1 MWLRLI
7 VFVVAGLLAYTSP
20 SAGDTLRMS
29 YAGTSGYNV
38 PFWVTHDAGLFKKYG
53 LSSELLLISGGSTNI
68 QGLLANEIQFV
79 NAGATPAIQA
89 IMQGAEV
96 VMIASYYNFMPY
108 SFVVDSKIRS
118 ATELKGKRLAIA
130 RLGGITE
137 FAAKLAFEKLG
148 LGPKDMTLIQSG
160 PDAQRIAAVQSGAV
174 TAAILAPPGLFAA
187 TSLGLKNLA
196 DLGELGVKYPM
207 GVMIATRSYVVQHRD
222 TVKRFLMAL
231 IEGVNLYIHDRD
243 LSIRVMQKYT
253 RLSDPV
259 VLTKSHDYFVKNT
272 NLIPLNDPT
281 AVRNALPE
289 KLTNRKLGEFYDNSS
304 IQELLAEG
312 FVDKLT
318 KK

>member
-1 MWLRLI
+1 MRMRLI
-7 VFVVAGLLAYTSP
+7 VFVVVGLFACTRPCAGE
-20 SAGDTLRMS
+20 TLRMS

-38 PFWVTHDAGLFKKYG
+38 PFWVSYEAGLFKKYG

-108 SFVVDSKIRS
+108 SFVVNSNIRS
-118 ATELKGKRLAIA
+118 ATELKGKRLAIT

-148 LGPKDMTLIQSG
+148 LGPKDMTLIQAG

-174 TAAILAPPGLFAA
+174 AAAILAPPGLFAA

-196 DLGELGVKYPM
+196 DLGELDVKYPM

-253 RLSDPV
+253 RLSDPA

-272 NLIPLNDPT
+272 TLIPLNDPT

-289 KLTNRKLGEFYDNSS
+289 KLTNRKLEEF
-304 IQELLAEG
+304 
-312 FVDKLT
+312 
-318 KK
+318 

>member
-1 MWLRLI
+1 MRMRLI
-7 VFVVAGLLAYTSP
+7 VFVVVGLFACAQPCAGE
-20 SAGDTLRMS
+20 TLRMS
-29 YAGTSGYNV
+29 YAGTSGCNV
-38 PFWVTHDAGLFKKYG
+38 PFWVSYEAGLFKKYG

-89 IMQGAEV
+89 ILQGAEV

-108 SFVVDSKIRS
+108 SFVVNSNIRS
-118 ATELKGKRLAIA
+118 ATELKRKRLAIA

-148 LGPKDMTLIQSG
+148 LGPKDMTLIQAG

-253 RLSDPV
+253 RLSDPA
-259 VLTKSHDYFVKNT
+259 VLTKSHDYFVKST
-272 NLIPLNDPT
+272 TLIPLNDPT

-289 KLTNRKLGEFYDNSS
+289 KLTNRKLEEFYDNSS
-304 IQELLAEG
+304 IQELLGEG

>member
-1 MWLRLI
+1 MRMRLI
-7 VFVVAGLLAYTSP
+7 VFVVVGLFACTRSCV
-20 SAGDTLRMS
+20 GETLRMS

-38 PFWVTHDAGLFKKYG
+38 PFWVSYEAGLFKKYG

-108 SFVVDSKIRS
+108 SFVVNSNIRS
-118 ATELKGKRLAIA
+118 ATELKGKRLAIT

-148 LGPKDMTLIQSG
+148 LGPKDMTLIQAG

-196 DLGELGVKYPM
+196 DLGELDVKYPM

-253 RLSDPV
+253 RLSDPA
-259 VLTKSHDYFVKNT
+259 VLTKTHDYFVKNT
-272 NLIPLNDPT
+272 TLIPLNDPT

-289 KLTNRKLGEFYDNSS
+289 KLTNRKLEEFYDNSS